1 MARIKPRKIR
11 GSWVDGYALDL
22 HSTGATFL
30 GHNEFGHPE
39 FQTHRT
45 EMGELM
51 YRLKYKRDEAA
62 LAEIAEAAEAF
73 LRSWKVEL
81 SIIVPVPPSTLRRIQ
96 PVFRVAEEIG
106 ARLHVPVLKT
116 SVRKRKATP
125 ALKDVYDFDERLRLL
140 TDAFAVNRPEIE
152 GHRILLVDD
161 LYRSGAT
168 LNAVT
173 DVLMSAGASIVYA
186 LALTQTRKNV

>member
-1 MARIKPRKIR
+1 MASTKPRRIR
-11 GSWVDGYALDL
+11 GSWADGYALDL

-45 EMGELM
+45 EMGELL
-51 YRLKYKRDEAA
+51 YRLKYKGDEAA

-81 SIIVPVPPSTLRRIQ
+81 SIIVPVPPSTNRRIQ

-106 ARLHVPVLKT
+106 ARFHVPVLKA
-116 SVRKRKATP
+116 SVRKRKAIP
-125 ALKDVYDFDERLRLL
+125 ALKDIYDFDERRRLL
-140 TDAFAVNRPEIE
+140 ADAFAVNQSEIE
-152 GHRILLVDD
+152 SHRILLVDD

-173 DVLMSAGASIVYA
+173 DVLMSAGASVVYA